1 MLQEQLSLVT
11 RERDL
16 AQTKVR
22 VCGAQQSSSTPDT
35 YRAGMRTY
43 LRSVLM
49 INGVSSSGLNGT
61 EFINCPTYPLFSCFD
76 FYTKIYNYNNNYANM
91 IDSNNFTFFLH

>member
-22 VCGAQQSSSTPDT
+22 LCGAQGSSSTPDT
-35 YRAGMRTY
+35 FRAGMRTY
-43 LRSVLM
+43 LRSILM
-49 INGVSSSGLNGT
+49 INGVSSFRRLNGT
-61 EFINCPTYPLFSCFD
+61 EFINCPTYPLFPVLTSTPK
-76 FYTKIYNYNNNYANM
+76 YIIIIIIMQT
-91 IDSNNFTFFLH
+91 